1 MTNMKTLSGR
11 ITARDMRID
20 LARVLDRVAGDFE
33 RLGVTRNGKLTAVLI
48 SVEDLKLL
56 EEFEAARDATE

>member
-1 MTNMKTLSGR
+1 MSLMKTLSGR
-11 ITARDMRID
+11 VSARDVRID

-33 RLGVTRNGKLTAVLI
+33 RLGVTRNGRLTAVLI

-56 EEFEAARDATE
+56 EEFEAARDAAE